1 MRTKHGPGGMLSSP
15 LVGLRPLSMLRL
27 EDCHY
32 FAISAQSETFERIVY
47 TLAIFH
53 FLPPFSLLYFSPI
66 RPMFMKNH
74 SHNAHIYTV
83 DTVRLWWSP
92 LSKKGHV
99 FFSFSFFLSFFF
111 TIDLVKL
118 RGFSSHPVNSVISFF
133 FLILLL
139 LVWRKRRRTRPRTR
153 TRLFDI
159 RNFCTLSCNDY
170 DGIVWFVERDRR
182 GDFDSVEYSD
192 IYFDRMNEFS
202 RVTGFTRVTNF
213 FKFTRFRNNC
223 YVSNT

>member
-74 SHNAHIYTV
+74 SHNAHTYTV

-92 LSKKGHV
+92 LSKKGHA
-99 FFSFSFFLSFFF
+99 FFFLSLSFFLFSF

-118 RGFSSHPVNSVISFF
+118 RGFSFHPVWIRWFLSFF
-133 FLILLL
+133 
-139 LVWRKRRRTRPRTR
+139 
-153 TRLFDI
+153 LFFFFFFGE
-159 RNFCTLSCNDY
+159 RGGELGLELELDY
-170 DGIVWFVERDRR
+170 
-182 GDFDSVEYSD
+182 S
-192 IYFDRMNEFS
+192 M
-202 RVTGFTRVTNF
+202 
-213 FKFTRFRNNC
+213 
-223 YVSNT
+223 